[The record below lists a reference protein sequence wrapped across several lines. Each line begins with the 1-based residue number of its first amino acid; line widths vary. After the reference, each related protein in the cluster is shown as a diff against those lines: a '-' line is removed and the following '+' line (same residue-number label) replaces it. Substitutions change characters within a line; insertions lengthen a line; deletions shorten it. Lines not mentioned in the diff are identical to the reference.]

1 MIIIMRRQTGRNF
14 TVREAP
20 ESVKALASNL
30 AIGGGVMICLDFST
44 GRSRSGGR
52 EGFDSAL

>member
-1 MIIIMRRQTGRNF
+1 MRRQTGRNF